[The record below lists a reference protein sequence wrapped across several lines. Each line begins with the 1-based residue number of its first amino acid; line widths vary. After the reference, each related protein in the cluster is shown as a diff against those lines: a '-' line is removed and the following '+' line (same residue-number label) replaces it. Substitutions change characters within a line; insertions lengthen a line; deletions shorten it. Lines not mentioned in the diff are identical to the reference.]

1 MTPFDVLKTD
11 IDEFILLCNYL
22 VNLEGDNKT
31 PPKIQNEK
39 EEAAAFWAAL

>member
-22 VNLEGDNKT
+22 VNLEGCNST
-31 PPKIQNEK
+31 PPTNEK

>member
-22 VNLEGDNKT
+22 VDLEGDNKT
-31 PPKIQNEK
+31 PSIAHNEK